1 MLTAASWLARGS
13 HVMEEKRSLV
23 GLTEDMRLHSVLIAK
38 LRETARE
45 SLRLI
50 AQYSSGR
57 RQPAA

>member
-1 MLTAASWLARGS
+1 
-13 HVMEEKRSLV
+13 MEEKRSLV